1 MSEGAPIIIKKKKV
15 SHGGHH
21 GGSWKVAYAD
31 FVTAMMAFFMV
42 MWIMGLSDQD
52 KALIQGYFQD
62 PLGFV
67 KNEPRAKVSI
77 ANFKSSPPRTG
88 PWKQSGGSAQ
98 GVEEVRRLDE
108 DQVRQIG
115 REIGEALKE
124 MAQKDGVLKELV
136 KQIELVVTPEGLRME
151 FIEGAGAVFFD
162 SGCAV
167 IRPEARRLIQRV
179 APLIA
184 KSGRKL
190 VIEGHT
196 DARPYPPG
204 RNYDNWDLS
213 NDRAQAMRRLLKASG
228 VPEDRV
234 IEVRGFAA
242 TRLRRPD
249 RPFDYSNRRVTVLLS
264 FEHVEEKKV
273 GMPSADLESRIQGLF
288 RRPVDIAP
296 DLRGR

>member
-15 SHGGHH
+15 THGGHH

-88 PWKQSGGSAQ
+88 PWRESGGSAK
-98 GVEEVRRLDE
+98 GVDAVQKLDE

-115 REIGEALKE
+115 REIAQALKE
-124 MAQKDGVLKELV
+124 MAEKDGVLKALV
-136 KQIELVVTPEGLRME
+136 EQIEMAVTPEGLRME

-162 SGCAV
+162 SGSAT

-196 DARPYPPG
+196 DARPYPSG
-204 RNYDNWDLS
+204 HNYDNWDLS
-213 NDRAQAMRRLLKASG
+213 NDRAQSMRRLLMACG
-228 VPEDRV
+228 VPESRV

-249 RPFDYSNRRVTVLLS
+249 RPFDYTNRRVTVLLS
-264 FEHVEEKKV
+264 FEHVEEEKV
-273 GMPSADLESRIQGLF
+273 GTPSQDLQSRIQGLF
-288 RRPVDIAP
+288 RRPIDIAP
-296 DLRGR
+296 DVRP